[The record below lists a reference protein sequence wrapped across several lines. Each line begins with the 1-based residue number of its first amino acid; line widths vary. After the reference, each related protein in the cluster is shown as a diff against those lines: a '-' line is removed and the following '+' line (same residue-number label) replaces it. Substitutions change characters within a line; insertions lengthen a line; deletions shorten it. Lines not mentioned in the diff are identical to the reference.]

1 MKLRV
6 LLTVIVFAFF
16 AMTANSQVS
25 FTENFDYPA
34 GDTIGSHGWI
44 GFSGSVNNI
53 KVVSPGLTFPGYRLS
68 GIGNAARLS
77 NNGLDNYKNFTGDS
91 SSSGSVY
98 VSLMVKVDS
107 AKTGDYFLALLPLS
121 STTLYTPRLFVKD
134 SSGTLSFGISKGA
147 TTSVPAQYSANGY
160 AYGTTYLLVVKYTF
174 NSTSTTDDQV
184 SLFVFDSSLPATEPS
199 TPTVGPITASTPD
212 ANSIGRVALRQGAA
226 ASAPTLNV
234 DGISV
239 GLSWSATLLAIKP
252 VETIANS
259 FYLSQNYPNPF
270 NPTTN
275 IKFSIP
281 SNGTVTLKVYNMLG
295 NEVSTLVNGNMNTGV
310 YAVDFNAA
318 NLSSGT
324 YIYKINFVGANG
336 KSFSDVKKLTLI
348 K

>member
-1 MKLRV
+1 MKIRT
-6 LLTVIVFAFF
+6 LLTVIVFALF
-16 AMTANSQVS
+16 AFSANAQVL

-44 GFSGSVNNI
+44 GFSGTVNNI
-53 KVVSPGLTFPGYRLS
+53 KVVSPGLTFTGYRLS

-77 NNGLDNYKNFTGDS
+77 NNGLDKYKNMTDTVS
-91 SSSGSVY
+91 TGSVY

-107 AKTGDYFLALLPLS
+107 AKTGDYFLAMLPQS

-147 TTSVPAQYSANGY
+147 TTSVPATYSANGY

-174 NSTSTTDDQV
+174 NSSSTTDDEV
-184 SLFVFDSSLPATEPS
+184 SLFVFSSAPPSTEPT

-212 ANSIGRVALRQGAA
+212 ANSIGRVALRQGSA
-226 ASAPTLNV
+226 ASAPSLNV

-239 GLSWSATLLAIKP
+239 GTSWSSTLLSIKP
-252 VETIANS
+252 LESIANDFS
-259 FYLSQNYPNPF
+259 LSQNYPNPF

-281 SNGTVTLKVYNMLG
+281 ANGNVTLKVYNMLG
-295 NEVSTLVNGNMNTGV
+295 KEISTLVNTNLNSGV
-310 YAVDFNAA
+310 YAVEFDAA

-324 YIYKINFVGANG
+324 YIYKINYTGSNG
-336 KSFSDVKKLTLI
+336 KSFTDVKKLTLI